1 MELRIRS
8 DRLEVLRRYMNDAAL
23 RHVTKRN
30 VTKIVS
36 RKTVNETEGIDGA
49 FLMERLRQVLSS
61 LCVMYVR
68 HA

>member
-49 FLMERLRQVLSS
+49 FLMERLRRVLD
-61 LCVMYVR
+61 VR
-68 HA
+68 YA

>member
-1 MELRIRS
+1 
-8 DRLEVLRRYMNDAAL
+8 MNDAAL